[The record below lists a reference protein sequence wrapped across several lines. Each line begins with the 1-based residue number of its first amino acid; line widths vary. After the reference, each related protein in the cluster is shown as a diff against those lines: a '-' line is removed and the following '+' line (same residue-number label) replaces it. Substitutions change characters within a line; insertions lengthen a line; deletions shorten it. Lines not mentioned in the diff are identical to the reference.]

1 MEEILI
7 ELQKNGIEYDDYQF
21 VQSDEKSYVNGKV
34 IYYQKKYDAL
44 LLLLNKEITSVDTP
58 IKKRGIMVDCSRGK
72 AYTIESLKKYI
83 FKAACLGITYVTLY
97 LEDMIELENYPTF
110 GYLRGK
116 YKKEELREL
125 VRYAQKFDI
134 EVYPCIQTLGHMEN
148 FLKWNNNSGYR
159 DTNNVLLV
167 NDDKVKALI
176 KELIFTCKDIFENEV
191 INVGLDEAFELGL
204 GNSYRRDGFIAPKT
218 LFMEHVK
225 YVEQV
230 CIEAGYQKIQMWSD
244 MLFSV
249 YANTAGEG
257 LYSSN
262 FDFQTIS
269 TLSEKFQ
276 LVYWNYWTKNKQEYL
291 NVIDQHRCFAQNV
304 SLALGIHSW
313 GVPFYVESELEATM
327 AGLSAAKEKEIDDV
341 LFTIWHDDNG
351 LCQLDSILYGMYI
364 TMMSVYNSERNSED
378 YQNIF
383 QANLADM
390 QQISSHA
397 NNGLNLNSMLWDDP
411 ILNIYKK
418 NISSEKLSIILKRL
432 EVSKYN
438 EDNDSQLYENYRCLN
453 EYLIAE
459 LHLYLEGPNEKLV
472 LKALSKFEIYVE
484 TFTQLW
490 NKEAKHIGFEEV
502 QKRFNNKMM
511 RYKFLLTNLDNEEV
525 IKIINETTSVGLT
538 SSYDYVA
545 KTRA

>member
-1 MEEILI
+1 
-7 ELQKNGIEYDDYQF
+7 
-21 VQSDEKSYVNGKV
+21 
-34 IYYQKKYDAL
+34 
-44 LLLLNKEITSVDTP
+44 
-58 IKKRGIMVDCSRGK
+58 
-72 AYTIESLKKYI
+72 
-83 FKAACLGITYVTLY
+83 
-97 LEDMIELENYPTF
+97 
-110 GYLRGK
+110 
-116 YKKEELREL
+116 
-125 VRYAQKFDI
+125 
-134 EVYPCIQTLGHMEN
+134 
-148 FLKWNNNSGYR
+148 
-159 DTNNVLLV
+159 
-167 NDDKVKALI
+167 
-176 KELIFTCKDIFENEV
+176 
-191 INVGLDEAFELGL
+191 
-204 GNSYRRDGFIAPKT
+204 
-218 LFMEHVK
+218 
-225 YVEQV
+225 
-230 CIEAGYQKIQMWSD
+230 
-244 MLFSV
+244 
-249 YANTAGEG
+249 
-257 LYSSN
+257 
-262 FDFQTIS
+262 
-269 TLSEKFQ
+269 
-276 LVYWNYWTKNKQEYL
+276 
-291 NVIDQHRCFAQNV
+291 
-304 SLALGIHSW
+304 
-313 GVPFYVESELEATM
+313 
-327 AGLSAAKEKEIDDV
+327 
-341 LFTIWHDDNG
+341 
-351 LCQLDSILYGMYI
+351 
-364 TMMSVYNSERNSED
+364 MSVYNSERNSED

-438 EDNDSQLYENYRCLN
+438 EDNDSLLYENYRCLN

-525 IKIINETTSVGLT
+525 IKIINETTNVGLT